1 MMSQETDIS
10 SWFHANF
17 ESGIDTDVVRKEQLW
32 QKVEIRYDEKSSS
45 VSLVLRYKTMI
56 LRLLKPWDI
65 MAKKVAIDSYS

>member
-17 ESGIDTDVVRKEQLW
+17 ESGIDTDVIRKEQLW

-45 VSLVLRYKTMI
+45 VSLALRYKTMI
-56 LRLLKPWDI
+56 LRLLKP
-65 MAKKVAIDSYS
+65 